1 MDGLGLVCFR
11 QFLMLVGLGG
21 CGQFWLILGG
31 CRLLLVLASFGWLF
45 EVVGYFD

>member
-31 CRLLLVLASFGWLF
+31 CRLLLVLFLASCG
-45 EVVGYFD
+45 